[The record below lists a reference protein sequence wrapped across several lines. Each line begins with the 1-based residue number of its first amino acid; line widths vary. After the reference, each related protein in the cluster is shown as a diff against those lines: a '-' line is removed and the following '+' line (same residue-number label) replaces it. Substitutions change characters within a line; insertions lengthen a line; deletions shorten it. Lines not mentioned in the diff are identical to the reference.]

1 MACLFQHLIPQV
13 ARDRTDIRNQSHVM
27 VPDFRIQLPSSTPAL
42 DLAPGE
48 TETRLA
54 ELKHTCSESHYRTG
68 RRQQQFTRAVDR
80 RAGELMGEYQ
90 AKADRMDTLLG
101 EAGGGGRVRRRLD
114 LFGELITVVVGKYN
128 ELSEGG
134 HMLLEAMASSR
145 AALVERRTGMA
156 RQDVKS
162 EKGIIQGELRRQLSV
177 VNLRASMSCMLD
189 RLHQCGE
196 GGRLRNRRQEWR
208 VREEE
213 RMREEREMQWATR
226 MRGRSLLQPGRI
238 LQN

>member
-1 MACLFQHLIPQV
+1 
-13 ARDRTDIRNQSHVM
+13 
-27 VPDFRIQLPSSTPAL
+27 
-42 DLAPGE
+42 
-48 TETRLA
+48 
-54 ELKHTCSESHYRTG
+54 
-68 RRQQQFTRAVDR
+68 
-80 RAGELMGEYQ
+80 MGEYQ

-101 EAGGGGRVRRRLD
+101 EGGGRGRIRRRLD
-114 LFGELITVVVGKYN
+114 LFGELITIVVGKYN

-134 HMLLEAMASSR
+134 HMLLEAMTSSR
-145 AALVERRTGMA
+145 AALVERTTGLA
-156 RQDVKS
+156 RDDVKK

-208 VREEE
+208 VREEA
-213 RMREEREMQWATR
+213 RMREERELQWATR

-238 LQN
+238 MKN

>member
-1 MACLFQHLIPQV
+1 
-13 ARDRTDIRNQSHVM
+13 
-27 VPDFRIQLPSSTPAL
+27 
-42 DLAPGE
+42 
-48 TETRLA
+48 
-54 ELKHTCSESHYRTG
+54 
-68 RRQQQFTRAVDR
+68 
-80 RAGELMGEYQ
+80 MGEYQ

-101 EAGGGGRVRRRLD
+101 EAGGGGRVRRQLD

-189 RLHQCGE
+189 RLHQSGE
-196 GGRLRNRRQEWR
+196 GGSMEVRSKSPSFVFFVAFPNNINLYFRQ
-208 VREEE
+208 
-213 RMREEREMQWATR
+213 
-226 MRGRSLLQPGRI
+226 GHKLLQVINVLTRLISIVSKPIKLWLRSR
-238 LQN
+238 LCLCCLDSYLTLP